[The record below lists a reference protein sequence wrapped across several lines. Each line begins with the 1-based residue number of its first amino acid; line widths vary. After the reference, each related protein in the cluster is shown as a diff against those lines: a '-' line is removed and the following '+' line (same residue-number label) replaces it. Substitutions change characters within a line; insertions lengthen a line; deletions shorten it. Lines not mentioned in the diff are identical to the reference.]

1 MISNIK
7 IFSFAYLRAL
17 CDVQDA
23 QMPQAHGCAG
33 AVGEKLL
40 TLGEIL

>member
-1 MISNIK
+1 MLIGDHAVT
-7 IFSFAYLRAL
+7 FELLWVYFAKLCAL

-33 AVGEKLL
+33 AVGK
-40 TLGEIL
+40 